1 MAIKSARLA
10 SKEAARLKNQRAR
23 NIALSLPLIGAAIPF
38 APLPLTL
45 AVAVGCAVW
54 TLFLDRDDE
63 EAEAPLV
70 WDRRYVEKD
79 LEDCD
84 FRRSTFLGKTM
95 PWVEWKERID
105 EVVNERGVATADD
118 VRKTLIDAYPSMIP
132 FMLSDDIMTRHMALL
147 AATGTGKTELILAII
162 QQQIKKGAGLLL
174 VEAKAD
180 SDLSG
185 AVYAMCEAAGVLD
198 KFKLISFEFPE
209 TSHTYN
215 PFFSGGVRA
224 SLSTAMKLQAASKEE
239 FWTDTARYSLS
250 AAILCM
256 KLQPGEPAFHIKDLI
271 AILSDFDMLLK
282 YVGEIRETDSE
293 DHKNGKDF
301 LYSYMRFWYIE
312 EDQKW
317 DRKRF
322 KTLLA
327 GVISKLSAF
336 AHSEYSSIVNTYN
349 PDVELKDAIL
359 NGEIV
364 ILSMSAL
371 ADKDGV
377 ELMGK
382 LFISDLARAIGEIQL
397 QKLKPLMMCPA
408 IFDEY
413 GSFAEEGQ
421 ITLFQL
427 ARSANVPIII
437 AFQGV
442 GFLQQKSM
450 PFVEMVL
457 GNCWTHIYCDIRD
470 AETRAFACKLAGTT
484 IRKFEQETE
493 GQSTGA
499 SHSTEESGLIANENA
514 GTSTSVGSKST
525 REDLLQPDD
534 FQTLDEGDGI
544 IVAKSGTYRV
554 RMPIVRNTFQS
565 VHFRDMKLTRRH
577 PRGKRGINLWD
588 EFSRRNRL
596 LFEATS

>member
-1 MAIKSARLA
+1 MAIRSARLEA
-10 SKEAARLKNQRAR
+10 QDAARRKNQQAR
-23 NIALSLPLIGAAIPF
+23 NVALSLPLVGAAIPF
-38 APLPLTL
+38 VPLPLSL
-45 AVAVGCAVW
+45 AIAVGCAVW
-54 TLFLDRDDE
+54 TLYLDRKDKE
-63 EAEAPLV
+63 SSKPLV
-70 WDRRYVEKD
+70 WDQSYTQTE
-79 LEDCD
+79 LPDCD
-84 FRRSTFLGKTM
+84 FQRSTFLGKTM
-95 PWVEWKERID
+95 PWVEWKERVD
-105 EVVNERGVATADD
+105 EVSNQKGVSSADD
-118 VRKTLIDAYPSMIP
+118 VRQTLIEAYPGMIP

-185 AVYAMCEAAGVLD
+185 AIYAMMEAAGRLD
-198 KFKLISFEFPE
+198 QFKLISFEFPE

-215 PFFSGGVRA
+215 PFFAGGVRA
-224 SLSTAMKLQAASKEE
+224 TLSTAMKMQAASKEE
-239 FWTDTARYSLS
+239 FWTDVNRYSLS

-271 AILSDFDMLLK
+271 AVLSDFNLLLR
-282 YVGEIRETDSE
+282 YVKSIRESDS
-293 DHKNGKDF
+293 DAHKDGKEF
-301 LYSYMRFWYIE
+301 LYSYLRYWYDE
-312 EDQKW
+312 EKDEW
-317 DRKRF
+317 NRKNF
-322 KTLLA
+322 KTFLQGA
-327 GVISKLSAF
+327 ISKLSAF
-336 AHSEYSSIVNTYN
+336 AHSEYSRIVNTYS
-349 PDVELKDAIL
+349 PDVDLKDAIL
-359 NGEIV
+359 NGEV
-364 ILSMSAL
+364 VVLSMSAL

-397 QKLKPLMMCPA
+397 QKLKPLMICPA

-442 GFLQQKSM
+442 GFLQQKSA

-484 IRKFEQETE
+484 LRKFEQETQ
-493 GQSTGA
+493 GTSSGA
-499 SHSTEESGLIANENA
+499 SHSSEQSGLISNENTGA
-514 GTSTSVGSKST
+514 SSSVGAKST

-534 FQTLDEGDGI
+534 FQTLDQGDGI
-544 IVAKSGTYRV
+544 IIAKSGTYRV
-554 RMPIVRNTFQS
+554 RMPMVRSSFPN

-577 PRGKRGINLWD
+577 SRGRVGINAWKD
-588 EFSRRNRL
+588 FTDFNRKL
-596 LFEATS
+596 LGDL